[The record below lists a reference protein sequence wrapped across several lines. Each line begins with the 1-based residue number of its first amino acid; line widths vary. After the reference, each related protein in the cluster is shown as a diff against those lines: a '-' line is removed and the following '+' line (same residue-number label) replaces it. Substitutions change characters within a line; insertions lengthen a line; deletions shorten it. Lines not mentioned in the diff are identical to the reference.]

1 MKHLPTYWMNT
12 KRGGG
17 GEITKKERVWNGMRK
32 KKRSGELENQIRRQT
47 DSAEEVMH
55 LCIGQLRAW

>member
-1 MKHLPTYWMNT
+1 MNT
-12 KRGGG
+12 KRRTEKQEEGKGM
-17 GEITKKERVWNGMRK
+17 EWKK
-32 KKRSGELENQIRRQT
+32 SGELENQIRRQT